1 MTNLCHTK
9 VMNDYIELR
18 KKQIDKPANVGDRVK
33 VLLDGK
39 WQDFTL
45 SGIWPLSPHKEY
57 DFQVT
62 LDKDNCD
69 GFIVENVIAEQIIKV
84 PIH

>member
-1 MTNLCHTK
+1 MTSLCRTNK
-9 VMNDYIELR
+9 MSEYVELR
-18 KKQIDKPANVGDRVK
+18 KNQIDRSANVGDRVK
-33 VLLDGK
+33 VWLDDK

-45 SGIWPLSPHKEY
+45 SGIWPLSPQKVC

-69 GFIVENVIAEQIIKV
+69 GFIVENVMAEQIIKV
-84 PIH
+84 LIH